1 MTKGREK
8 AMNAVHPQVTLSP
21 QSSHRNISMAAS
33 LGYFAI
39 SLVINSLGNVLTLVT
54 STHIHPSFLG
64 SAYWTAAE
72 SNLGHALLGDNS
84 LVLFWAFLVLGMIV
98 ALLNAALMHHFEW
111 KRILGNFAFLLPFS
125 LFIQWF
131 GDIFNRIMPN
141 AYSPGMVTLYVI
153 INFIGVACMGTAISI
168 YQRVNLVLHPA
179 DDLTQ
184 ILRFRYCHGNVTLAM
199 WFSYVPPTIM
209 GIIAVLMTGS
219 LVNIGIGTL
228 FAFLFQGSIT
238 GIADRIV
245 FPKLKHQALDV
256 GR

>member
-1 MTKGREK
+1 
-8 AMNAVHPQVTLSP
+8 MNAVQPQVTFDK
-21 QSSHRNISMAAS
+21 QRHISMAAS
-33 LGYFAI
+33 IGYFAV

-72 SNLGHALLGDNS
+72 SNLGQALLGNNS
-84 LVLFWAFLVLGMIV
+84 QVLFWAFLVLGMLV
-98 ALLNAALMHHFEW
+98 ALINAGLMHHFEW
-111 KRILGNFAFLLPFS
+111 ERVLGNLAFLLPFS

-131 GDIFNRIMPN
+131 ANIFNRIMPN
-141 AYSPGMVTLYVI
+141 AYSPLMVTLYVL
-153 INFIGVACMGTAISI
+153 INFLGVVFMGTAISI

-184 ILRFRYCHGNVTLAM
+184 ILRYRYCHGNATVAM

-209 GIIAVLMTGS
+209 GIIAALMTGS
-219 LVNIGIGTL
+219 ITNFGIGTL

>member
-1 MTKGREK
+1 MKTAERP
-8 AMNAVHPQVTLSP
+8 ATVSRRT
-21 QSSHRNISMAAS
+21 ISMWAS
-33 LGYFAI
+33 IGYFAI

-54 STHIHPSFLG
+54 SAHIHPSFLG

-72 SNLGHALLGDNS
+72 ANLGHALLGNNS
-84 LVLFWAFLVLGMIV
+84 TVLFWAFLVLGMLV
-98 ALLNAALMHHFEW
+98 AVLNAILMHHFDW
-111 KRILGNFAFLLPFS
+111 RRILGNFIFVLPFS

-131 GDIFNRIMPN
+131 SNIFNRIMPN

-153 INFIGVACMGTAISI
+153 VNFIGVICMGTAISI

-184 ILRFRYCHGNVTLAM
+184 ILRYRYFHGNATIAM
-199 WFSYVPPTIM
+199 WVSYVPPTIM
-209 GIIAVLMTGS
+209 ALIAVFMTG
-219 LVNIGIGTL
+219 GITNFGVGTV
-228 FAFLFQGSIT
+228 FAFLFQGSVT

-245 FPKLKHQALDV
+245 FPKLKHEALDV

>member
-1 MTKGREK
+1 
-8 AMNAVHPQVTLSP
+8 
-21 QSSHRNISMAAS
+21 MAAS
-33 LGYFAI
+33 IGYFAV

-72 SNLGHALLGDNS
+72 SNLGQALLGNNS
-84 LVLFWAFLVLGMIV
+84 QVLFWAFLVLGMLV
-98 ALLNAALMHHFEW
+98 ALINAGLMHHFEW
-111 KRILGNFAFLLPFS
+111 ERVLGNLAFLLPFS

-131 GDIFNRIMPN
+131 ANIFNRIMPN
-141 AYSPGMVTLYVI
+141 AYSPLMVTLYVL
-153 INFIGVACMGTAISI
+153 INFLGVVFMGTAISI

-184 ILRFRYCHGNVTLAM
+184 ILRYRYCHGNATVAM

-209 GIIAVLMTGS
+209 GIIAALMTGS
-219 LVNIGIGTL
+219 ITNFGIGTL

>member
-1 MTKGREK
+1 
-8 AMNAVHPQVTLSP
+8 MNAVQPQITFDK
-21 QSSHRNISMAAS
+21 QRHISMAAS
-33 LGYFAI
+33 IGYFAI

-72 SNLGHALLGDNS
+72 SNLGQALLGNNS
-84 LVLFWAFLVLGMIV
+84 QVLFWAFFVLGMLV
-98 ALLNAALMHHFEW
+98 AFLNAALMHHLEW
-111 KRILGNFAFLLPFS
+111 KRILGNLAFLLPFS

-131 GDIFNRIMPN
+131 ANIFNRLMPN
-141 AYSPGMVTLYVI
+141 AYSPKMVTLYVI
-153 INFIGVACMGTAISI
+153 INFFGVVCMGTAISI

-184 ILRFRYCHGNVTLAM
+184 ILRYRYCHGNATVAM

-209 GIIAVLMTGS
+209 GIIAALMTGS
-219 LVNIGIGTL
+219 ITNFGLGTI

>member
-1 MTKGREK
+1 
-8 AMNAVHPQVTLSP
+8 
-21 QSSHRNISMAAS
+21 MAAS
-33 LGYFAI
+33 IGYFAI

-84 LVLFWAFLVLGMIV
+84 QVLFWAFFVLGMLV
-98 ALLNAALMHHFEW
+98 AFLNAALMHQLEW
-111 KRILGNFAFLLPFS
+111 KRILGNLAFLLPFS

-131 GDIFNRIMPN
+131 ANIFNRLMPN
-141 AYSPGMVTLYVI
+141 AYSPLMVALYVL
-153 INFIGVACMGTAISI
+153 INFLGVACMGTAISI

-184 ILRFRYCHGNVTLAM
+184 ILRYRYCRGNATIAM
-199 WFSYVPPTIM
+199 WFSYVPPTLM
-209 GIIAVLMTGS
+209 GIIAALMTGS
-219 LVNIGIGTL
+219 ITNFGLGTI